1 MTPNEYR
8 AKKKRC
14 RTCIYAGEYFCGWK
28 CEAKN
33 EYHNGTLHYT
43 RRQGMGCK
51 LYKPR
56 PMQEADNGCI

>member
-14 RTCIYAGEYFCGWK
+14 RTCLYANGRAGWFE

-33 EYHNGTLHYT
+33 TYHRGYLFKSKL
-43 RRQGMGCK
+43 RGMFCQ
-51 LYKPR
+51 LYNPKWIW
-56 PMQEADNGCI
+56 EVKK